1 MAFVFQ
7 KIEELISIT
16 SSGSSVMALSS
27 AGVGISKMAIKKF
40 IHGSKALTSIKN
52 GARPSVLYF

>member
-7 KIEELISIT
+7 KMEDVISIT
-16 SSGSSVMALSS
+16 SSGSSVMVLSS
-27 AGVGISKMAIKKF
+27 AGVGISKMAMKKF

-52 GARPSVLYF
+52 DGRPSVLYF